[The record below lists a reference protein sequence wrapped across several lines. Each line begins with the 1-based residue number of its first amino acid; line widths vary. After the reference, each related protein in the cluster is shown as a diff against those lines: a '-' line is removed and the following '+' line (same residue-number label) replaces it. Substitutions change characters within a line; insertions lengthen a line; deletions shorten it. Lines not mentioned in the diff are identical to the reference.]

1 MKEEKLLSEAADRV
15 WSVSEVNGLI
25 KDFLDANPLLQNIWV
40 QGEISN
46 FTNHRTGHYY
56 LTLKDDGGCIS
67 CVMFGFNAR
76 RLAFKPE
83 NGLKVLARGRISLF
97 PKSGQYQLYIE
108 QMQPA
113 GLGDLSLAYEQLKA
127 KLSAEGLF
135 DAARKR
141 PLPPMPKAIGV
152 VTSPTGAAIR
162 DMINILSRRFPLCK
176 IVLFPALVQGNG
188 AAVQIAQGVRYF
200 NRTGNVDVII
210 VGRGGGSIEDL
221 WAFNDETLART
232 IAASQLPVISAVG
245 HETDF
250 TIADFVADCRAPTP
264 SAAAELAVPDMTELK
279 HRIFRLKENCEYS
292 LQNRLQ
298 AQRKALESLKNKR
311 VLQAPENYVAERRL
325 ALDYVS
331 QKMLQFFSLSIEQR
345 KRILGEN
352 TAKLQAMNPL
362 SVLSRGYAAVRMEDG
377 RVISSIRDLKTGDRL
392 EVQLEDGKARCQVT
406 DTIQNLK

>member
-1 MKEEKLLSEAADRV
+1 
-15 WSVSEVNGLI
+15 
-25 KDFLDANPLLQNIWV
+25 
-40 QGEISN
+40 
-46 FTNHRTGHYY
+46 
-56 LTLKDDGGCIS
+56 
-67 CVMFGFNAR
+67 
-76 RLAFKPE
+76 
-83 NGLKVLARGRISLF
+83 
-97 PKSGQYQLYIE
+97 
-108 QMQPA
+108 
-113 GLGDLSLAYEQLKA
+113 
-127 KLSAEGLF
+127 
-135 DAARKR
+135 
-141 PLPPMPKAIGV
+141 MPKAIGV